1 MDQVNSE
8 TSTIVERRVDPFL
21 MSVLKSRF
29 EAIVRE
35 MSLVV
40 MRASRSAVIKN
51 ARDFSCAILTYDH
64 RLVSVEDA
72 LPIHV
77 MSMDMATRPLTEL
90 FDDIAAGDIFIN
102 NCPFTGGTH
111 HADLIMA
118 MPVFYDD
125 EPLFWVVALSHHADT
140 GAPVPSTYLP
150 FAKNIFEEGLH
161 FPCVR
166 VAQNY
171 QEKKDILRIGQMRNR
186 VPDLWLGDVRAQI
199 GACKTGDRRI
209 RDLVAHYG
217 RDTILGFV
225 EDWFDYGARC
235 ARAAIAKLPAGD
247 YSYETWH
254 DPVPGVAD
262 EGVPV
267 RITINVDPEAG
278 EITVDARDNVDNVP
292 GGLNLSE
299 NTATGSC
306 RIGVFNNLD
315 ESIPHNE
322 GAKSQ
327 IKVMLREGSVVGKPS
342 YPVGTSVAT
351 TNVND
356 RLMIAGNC
364 VFSLMGQPFGQAES
378 GSHLPAGIGVISGRD
393 PFKNDKAYVNQV
405 FVGYAGGGARHDHD
419 GWLTYCGPANAGLIQ
434 LDSVEVDESM
444 YPIVIEERGVLPGS
458 QGFGEFE
465 GGPAVGGVFYP
476 LEHDMTIVYAA
487 DGTTFPPRGV
497 LGGQSGKAS
506 ESVRIGADGDETV
519 LPAFSE
525 EVIERGCKIAFSA
538 CGGGGYGE
546 PVNRDPAR
554 VAATVNRGWLDPDQA
569 RSAYKVVL
577 VESDQPGQVTVDAE
591 ATARLRAGQSAPTPP
606 MPSH

>member
-1 MDQVNSE
+1 MNAIDPME
-8 TSTIVERRVDPFL
+8 PDAAERRVDPFL

-35 MSLVV
+35 MTLVV

-90 FDDIAAGDIFIN
+90 FDDIAQGDIFIN
-102 NCPFTGGTH
+102 NCPYTGGTH

-118 MPVFYDD
+118 MPVFFDG

-150 FAKNIFEEGLH
+150 FAKSIFEEGLH

-166 VAQNY
+166 VVQDY
-171 QEKKDILRIGQMRNR
+171 EEKQDILRIGTMRNR
-186 VPDLWLGDVRAQI
+186 VPDMWLGDVRAQI
-199 GACKTGDRRI
+199 GACKTGERRI
-209 RDLVAHYG
+209 RALTERYG
-217 RDTILGFV
+217 RDTIMGFV
-225 EDWFDYGARC
+225 EDWFDYGARR
-235 ARAAIAKLPAGD
+235 AKAAIARLPAGT
-247 YSYETWH
+247 YTYETRH

-262 EGVPV
+262 EGIPV
-267 RITINVDPEAG
+267 RLTMTVDPEKG
-278 EITVDARDNVDNVP
+278 EILVDLRDNVDNVP

-306 RIGVFNNLD
+306 RIGMFNNLD

-327 IKVMLREGSVVGKPS
+327 IKVRLREGSAIGKPK

-364 VFSLMGQPFGQAES
+364 VFSRMGAPYGQAES
-378 GSHLPAGIGVISGRD
+378 GSHLPAGTGVISGAD
-393 PFKNDKAYVNQV
+393 PFKKGKSYVNQV
-405 FVGYAGGGARHDHD
+405 FVGYAGGGARDGFD

-444 YPIVIEERGVLPGS
+444 YPIIIERRGVIPGS
-458 QGFGEFE
+458 QGFGEYE
-465 GGPAVGGVFYP
+465 GAPAVGGLFYP
-476 LEHDMTIVYAA
+476 LDHDLTIVYAA

-497 LGGQSGKAS
+497 LGGGDGKAS
-506 ESVRIGADGDETV
+506 ESIKIVDGGEIV
-519 LPAFSE
+519 LPAFAE
-525 EVIERGCKIAFSA
+525 EVIENGAAIAFTA
-538 CGGGGYGE
+538 CGGGGYGD
-546 PVNRDPAR
+546 PLKRDPAR
-554 VAATVNRGWLDPDQA
+554 VATTVNRGWLTREDA
-569 RSAYKVVL
+569 RRVYKVVL
-577 VESDQPGQVTVDAE
+577 KEADEPGLLAVDGA
-591 ATARLRAGQSAPTPP
+591 ATAALRAGG
-606 MPSH
+606 

>member
-1 MDQVNSE
+1 MDTKPTFDLDAS
-8 TSTIVERRVDPFL
+8 ERRVDPFL

-35 MSLVV
+35 MTLVV

-51 ARDFSCAILTYDH
+51 ARDFSCAILTYKH
-64 RLVSVEDA
+64 ELVSVEDA

-90 FDDIAAGDIFIN
+90 FDDVTQGDIFLN
-102 NCPFTGGTH
+102 NCPYTGGTH

-118 MPVFYDD
+118 MPVFYQG

-150 FAKNIFEEGLH
+150 FAKNIFEEGMH

-171 QEKKDILRIGQMRNR
+171 EEKKDILRIGTMRNR
-186 VPDLWLGDVRAQI
+186 VPEMWLGDVRAQI
-199 GACKTGDRRI
+199 GACKTGERRI
-209 RDLVAHYG
+209 GELFDRYG
-217 RDTILGFV
+217 RDTIMGFV

-235 ARAAIAKLPAGD
+235 AKAAIAKLPAGS
-247 YSYETWH
+247 YSYETRH
-254 DPVPGVAD
+254 DPVPGVAE
-262 EGVPV
+262 EGIPV
-267 RITINVDPEAG
+267 RVTINVDPAKG
-278 EITVDARDNVDNVP
+278 EIVVDVRDNIDNVP

-299 NTATGSC
+299 NTCTGSC

-327 IKVMLREGSVVGKPS
+327 IKVLMREGSVIGKPK

-356 RLMIAGNC
+356 RLMIAGNA
-364 VFSLMGQPFGQAES
+364 VFSKMGAPYGQAES
-378 GSHLPAGIGVISGRD
+378 GSHLPAGVGVISGAD
-393 PFKNDKAYVNQV
+393 PFKGGKSYVNQV
-405 FVGYAGGGARHDHD
+405 FVGYGGGGARDGFD

-444 YPIVIEERGVLPGS
+444 YPIVIESRGVIPGS
-458 QGFGEFE
+458 QGFGEYE
-465 GGPAVGGVFYP
+465 GAPGAGGVFYP
-476 LEHDMTIVYAA
+476 LDHDMTIVYAA
-487 DGTTFPPRGV
+487 DGTAFPPRGV
-497 LGGQSGKAS
+497 LGGGDGGESASIKVVASGDK
-506 ESVRIGADGDETV
+506 VV
-519 LPAFSE
+519 LPAFAE
-525 EVIERGCKIAFSA
+525 EKIEDGAKIEFAA
-538 CGGGGYGE
+538 CGGGGYGD
-546 PVNRDPAR
+546 PLRRDPAR
-554 VAATVNRGWLDPDQA
+554 VAATVNRGWLSREDA
-569 RSAYKVVL
+569 ERVYKVAL
-577 VESDQPGQVTVDAE
+577 TDAAEPGLLAVDVART
-591 ATARLRAGQSAPTPP
+591 ATLRAA
-606 MPSH
+606 

>member
-1 MDQVNSE
+1 MDAINKHE
-8 TSTIVERRVDPFL
+8 LDAAGRRVDPFL

-35 MSLVV
+35 MTLVV

-64 RLVSVEDA
+64 KLVSVEDA

-77 MSMDMATRPLTEL
+77 MSMDMATRPLTQL
-90 FDDIAAGDIFIN
+90 FDDVTAGDIFLN
-102 NCPFTGGTH
+102 NCPYTGGTH

-118 MPVFYDD
+118 MPVFFEG

-171 QEKKDILRIGQMRNR
+171 QEKEDILRIGTMRNR
-186 VPDLWLGDVRAQI
+186 VPDMWLGDVRAQI
-199 GACKTGDRRI
+199 GACRTGERRI
-209 RDLVAHYG
+209 GELFSRYG
-217 RDTILGFV
+217 RDTIMGFV

-235 ARAAIAKLPAGD
+235 AKAAIAKLPAGS
-247 YSYETWH
+247 YSYETRH

-262 EGVPV
+262 EGIPV
-267 RITINVDPEAG
+267 RVTINVDPAKG
-278 EITVDARDNVDNVP
+278 EIVVDVRDNIDNVP

-327 IKVMLREGSVVGKPS
+327 IKVLLREGSAIGKPR

-364 VFSLMGQPFGQAES
+364 VFSRMGAPYGQAES
-378 GSHLPAGIGVISGRD
+378 GSHLPAGVGVISGLD
-393 PFKNDKAYVNQV
+393 PFKNGKAYVNQV
-405 FVGYAGGGARHDHD
+405 FVGYAGGGARSGYD

-444 YPIVIEERGVLPGS
+444 YPIVIERRGVLPGS
-458 QGFGEFE
+458 QGFGEYE
-465 GGPAVGGVFYP
+465 GAPAVGGVFYP
-476 LEHDMTIVYAA
+476 LDHDMTIVYAA
-487 DGTTFPPRGV
+487 DGTSFPPRGV
-497 LGGQSGKAS
+497 LGGGDGKES
-506 ESVRIGADGDETV
+506 ETIKLAGGKRTV

-525 EVIERGCKIAFSA
+525 ETIEAGAKIAFTA
-538 CGGGGYGE
+538 CGGGGYDE
-546 PVNRDPAR
+546 PLKRDPAR
-554 VAATVNRGWLDPDQA
+554 VAATVNRGWLSREDA
-569 RSAYKVVL
+569 ERVYKVAL
-577 VESDQPGQVTVDAE
+577 TDAEEPGLLMVDA
-591 ATARLRAGQSAPTPP
+591 ARTAALRAA
-606 MPSH
+606 

>member
-1 MDQVNSE
+1 MDTANKSE
-8 TSTIVERRVDPFL
+8 LHAAGRRVDPFL

-35 MSLVV
+35 MTLVV

-64 RLVSVEDA
+64 KLVSVEDA

-90 FDDIAAGDIFIN
+90 FDDIAAGDIFLN
-102 NCPFTGGTH
+102 NCPYTGGTH

-118 MPVFYDD
+118 MPVFLEG

-166 VAQNY
+166 VAENY
-171 QEKKDILRIGQMRNR
+171 KEKKDILRIGSMRNR
-186 VPDLWLGDVRAQI
+186 VPDMWLGDVSAQI
-199 GACKTGDRRI
+199 GACRTGERRI
-209 RDLVAHYG
+209 GELLARYG

-235 ARAAIAKLPAGD
+235 AKAAIAKLPAGS
-247 YSYETWH
+247 YSYETRH

-262 EGVPV
+262 EGIPV
-267 RITINVDPEAG
+267 RVTIEVDPDKG
-278 EITVDARDNVDNVP
+278 EILVDIRDNIDNVP

-327 IKVMLREGSVVGKPS
+327 IKVVMREGAVVGKPK

-356 RLMIAGNC
+356 RLMIASNC
-364 VFSLMGQPFGQAES
+364 VFSRMGAPYGQAES
-378 GSHLPAGIGVISGRD
+378 GSHLPAGVGVISGQD
-393 PFKNDKAYVNQV
+393 PFKNGKSYVNQV
-405 FVGYAGGGARHDHD
+405 FVGYAGGGARQGYD

-444 YPIVIEERGVLPGS
+444 YPIIIERRGVMPGS
-458 QGFGEFE
+458 QGFGEYE
-465 GGPAVGGVFYP
+465 GAPTTGGVFYP
-476 LEHDMTIVYAA
+476 LDHDMTIVYAA
-487 DGTTFPPRGV
+487 DGTSFPPRGV
-497 LGGQSGKAS
+497 LGGGDGGKS
-506 ESVRIGADGDETV
+506 ETIRLAGDERVV

-525 EVIERGCKIAFSA
+525 ETIKAGTKIEFSA
-538 CGGGGYGE
+538 CGGGGYGD
-546 PVNRDPAR
+546 PLKRDPKR
-554 VAATVNRGWLDPDQA
+554 VAATVNRGWLSREDAQA
-569 RSAYKVVL
+569 VYKVVL
-577 VESDQPGQVTVDAE
+577 KDADEPGLLVVDE
-591 ATARLRAGQSAPTPP
+591 ARTAALRAA
-606 MPSH
+606 

>member
-1 MDQVNSE
+1 MDTANKSE
-8 TSTIVERRVDPFL
+8 LHAAGRRVDPFL

-35 MSLVV
+35 MTLVV

-64 RLVSVEDA
+64 KLVSVEDA

-90 FDDIAAGDIFIN
+90 FDDVAAGDIFLN
-102 NCPFTGGTH
+102 NCPYTGGTH

-118 MPVFYDD
+118 MPVFFEG

-166 VAQNY
+166 VAQDY
-171 QEKKDILRIGQMRNR
+171 KEKKDILRIGSMRNR
-186 VPDLWLGDVRAQI
+186 VPDMWLGDVSAQI
-199 GACKTGDRRI
+199 GACRTGERRI
-209 RDLVAHYG
+209 GELLTRYG

-235 ARAAIAKLPAGD
+235 AKAAIAKLPAGS
-247 YSYETWH
+247 YSYETRH

-262 EGVPV
+262 EGIPV
-267 RITINVDPEAG
+267 RVTINVDPDKG
-278 EITVDARDNVDNVP
+278 EILVDIRDNIDNVP

-327 IKVMLREGSVVGKPS
+327 IKVLMREGAAVGKPK

-364 VFSLMGQPFGQAES
+364 VFSRMGAPYGQAES
-378 GSHLPAGIGVISGRD
+378 GSHLPAGVGVISGHD
-393 PFKNDKAYVNQV
+393 PFKNGKSYVNQV
-405 FVGYAGGGARHDHD
+405 FVGYAGGGARDGYD

-444 YPIVIEERGVLPGS
+444 YPIVIERRGVMPGS
-458 QGFGEFE
+458 QGFGEYE
-465 GGPAVGGVFYP
+465 GAPTTGGVFYP
-476 LEHDMTIVYAA
+476 LDHDMTIVYAA
-487 DGTTFPPRGV
+487 DGTSFPPRGV
-497 LGGQSGKAS
+497 LGGGDGGRS
-506 ESVRIGADGDETV
+506 ETIKLAAGERVV

-525 EVIERGCKIAFSA
+525 ETIEEGTKIEFSA
-538 CGGGGYGE
+538 CGGGGYGD
-546 PVNRDPAR
+546 PLKRDPRR
-554 VAATVNRGWLDPDQA
+554 VAATVNRGWLSREDAQA
-569 RSAYKVVL
+569 VYKVAL
-577 VESDQPGQVTVDAE
+577 KDADEPGLLAVDE
-591 ATARLRAGQSAPTPP
+591 ARTAALRAA
-606 MPSH
+606 

>member
-1 MDQVNSE
+1 MDAAVSIEQDVA
-8 TSTIVERRVDPFL
+8 ERRVDPFL

-35 MSLVV
+35 MTLVV

-64 RLVSVEDA
+64 KLVSVEDA

-90 FDDIAAGDIFIN
+90 FDDVSKGDIFLN
-102 NCPFTGGTH
+102 NCPYTGGTH

-118 MPVFYDD
+118 MPVFYQG

-140 GAPVPSTYLP
+140 GAPTPSTYLP

-171 QEKKDILRIGQMRNR
+171 EEKKDILRMGTMRNR
-186 VPDLWLGDVRAQI
+186 VPEMWLGDVRAQI
-199 GACKTGDRRI
+199 GACKTGERRI
-209 RDLVAHYG
+209 GELFDRYG
-217 RDTILGFV
+217 RDTVVDFV
-225 EDWFDYGARC
+225 QDWFDYGARC
-235 ARAAIAKLPAGD
+235 AKAAIAKLPAGS
-247 YSYETWH
+247 YSYETRH
-254 DPVPGVAD
+254 DPVPGVAE
-262 EGVPV
+262 EGIPV
-267 RITINVDPEAG
+267 RVTINVDPTKG
-278 EITVDARDNVDNVP
+278 EIVVDIRDNIDNVP

-306 RIGVFNNLD
+306 RIGMFNNLD
-315 ESIPHNE
+315 ESVPHNE

-327 IKVMLREGSVVGKPS
+327 IKVLMREGSVVGKPK

-364 VFSLMGQPFGQAES
+364 VFSEMGAPYGQAES
-378 GSHLPAGIGVISGRD
+378 GSHLPAGVGVISGHD
-393 PFKNDKAYVNQV
+393 PYKNGKSYVNQV
-405 FVGYAGGGARHDHD
+405 FVGYGGGGARDGFD

-444 YPIVIEERGVLPGS
+444 YPIIIESRGVIEGS
-458 QGFGEFE
+458 QGFGEYE
-465 GGPAVGGVFYP
+465 GAPSTGGVFYP
-476 LEHDMTIVYAA
+476 LDHDMTIVYAA
-487 DGTTFPPRGV
+487 DGTSFPPRGV
-497 LGGQSGKAS
+497 LGGGDGGKS
-506 ESVRIGADGDETV
+506 ESIKVVAGGDKVV
-519 LPAFSE
+519 LPAFAE
-525 EVIERGCKIAFSA
+525 EKIECGAKIEFAA
-538 CGGGGYGE
+538 CGGGGYGD
-546 PVNRDPAR
+546 PLRRDPKR
-554 VAATVNRGWLDPDQA
+554 VASTVNRGWLSRTDA
-569 RSAYKVVL
+569 ERVYKVAL
-577 VESDQPGQVTVDAE
+577 TDAAEPGLLAVDE
-591 ATARLRAGQSAPTPP
+591 VRTAALRAAA
-606 MPSH
+606 

>member
-1 MDQVNSE
+1 MTVMNS
-8 TSTIVERRVDPFL
+8 INKVEIDAAARRVDPFL

-35 MSLVV
+35 MTLVV

-90 FDDIAAGDIFIN
+90 FDDVAQGDIFLN
-102 NCPFTGGTH
+102 NCPYTGGTH

-118 MPVFYDD
+118 MPVFFEG

-171 QEKKDILRIGQMRNR
+171 QEKKDILRIGTMRNR
-186 VPDLWLGDVRAQI
+186 VPDMWLGDVRAQI
-199 GACKTGDRRI
+199 GACRTGERRI
-209 RDLVAHYG
+209 GELFDRYG
-217 RDTILGFV
+217 RDTIMGFV

-235 ARAAIAKLPAGD
+235 AKAAIAKLPAGS
-247 YSYETWH
+247 YSYETRH
-254 DPVPGVAD
+254 DPVPGVAE
-262 EGVPV
+262 EGIPV
-267 RITINVDPEAG
+267 RVTINVDPQKG
-278 EITVDARDNVDNVP
+278 EIVVDVRDNIDNVP

-327 IKVMLREGSVVGKPS
+327 IKVLLREGSAIGKPK

-364 VFSLMGQPFGQAES
+364 VFSRMGAPYGQAES
-378 GSHLPAGIGVISGRD
+378 GSHLPAGVGVISGLD
-393 PFKNDKAYVNQV
+393 PFKNGKSYVNQV
-405 FVGYAGGGARHDHD
+405 FVGYAGGGARSGYD

-444 YPIVIEERGVLPGS
+444 YPIVIERRGVLPGS
-458 QGFGEFE
+458 QGFGEYE
-465 GGPAVGGVFYP
+465 GAPAVGGVFYP
-476 LEHDMTIVYAA
+476 LDHDMTIVYAA
-487 DGTTFPPRGV
+487 DGTSFPPRGV
-497 LGGQSGKAS
+497 LGGGDGKES
-506 ESVRIGADGDETV
+506 ETIKQRANGERVE

-525 EVIERGCKIAFSA
+525 EKIENGAKIEFTA
-538 CGGGGYGE
+538 CGGGGYGD
-546 PVNRDPAR
+546 PLKRDPKR
-554 VAATVNRGWLDPDQA
+554 VAATVNRGWLSREDA
-569 RSAYKVVL
+569 ERVYKVALKDSDELGL
-577 VESDQPGQVTVDAE
+577 VVVDE
-591 ATARLRAGQSAPTPP
+591 ERTAALRAAA
-606 MPSH
+606 